1 MAKNENLNYA
11 KSIAERLKDVQS
23 AGVNPTP
30 SVEPSPAPQVQRG
43 STESQAGNEFWTRF
57 LVNTTR
63 YATVREKGAAVW
75 LPEEVK
81 ERLDKLR
88 MSTVAK
94 PHIRSLAA
102 AIIVTFLDEYEQ
114 KVREL

>member
-1 MAKNENLNYA
+1 MLHHGQYDDAAARKKNKE
-11 KSIAERLKDVQS
+11 ILK
-23 AGVNPTP
+23 
-30 SVEPSPAPQVQRG
+30 
-43 STESQAGNEFWTRF
+43 
-57 LVNTTR
+57 
-63 YATVREKGAAVW
+63 TVREKGAAVW

-94 PHIRSLAA
+94 LHIRSLAA

>member
-1 MAKNENLNYA
+1 MLHHGQYDDAAARKKTE
-11 KSIAERLKDVQS
+11 KILK
-23 AGVNPTP
+23 
-30 SVEPSPAPQVQRG
+30 
-43 STESQAGNEFWTRF
+43 
-57 LVNTTR
+57 
-63 YATVREKGAAVW
+63 TVREKGAAVW